1 MGFRTGPDETGRAKV
16 ALGLSKKGLG
26 SIKLSLVYL
35 IREDASESLVS
46 VIILEVVWLGFDY

>member
-1 MGFRTGPDETGRAKV
+1 M

-46 VIILEVVWLGFDY
+46 VIILEVVWLGFEC